1 MGRTSPK
8 GADEPQT
15 SDPFTEWLNFMF
27 KYMNIY
33 FKNRA
38 SLLWNLWLVCGKMI
52 NSSLESAVC
61 KTPHIIE
68 HSGRYSNF
76 RSIVI

>member
-1 MGRTSPK
+1 MGRTSPN

-33 FKNRA
+33 LKNGD
-38 SLLWNLWLVCGKMI
+38 SLLWNDGICGYWLG
-52 NSSLESAVC
+52 
-61 KTPHIIE
+61 
-68 HSGRYSNF
+68 
-76 RSIVI
+76 